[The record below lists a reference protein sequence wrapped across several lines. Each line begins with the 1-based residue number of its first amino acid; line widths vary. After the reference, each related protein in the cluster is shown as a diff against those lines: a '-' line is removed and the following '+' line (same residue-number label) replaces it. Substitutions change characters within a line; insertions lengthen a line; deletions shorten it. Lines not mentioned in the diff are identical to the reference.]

1 MAFSFLCTSPY
12 AQGSTNTRLIIWHE
26 CMYSTHTPFSC
37 SPVILRIVRLS
48 PHPLLI
54 PVRRFALWT
63 RAGDLTRRSRLPDI
77 TAPVAGQ
84 HLPRYSWDYYPVTF
98 RARSAFCI
106 GVSHPYM
113 AAIRAHYF
121 YLHDY

>member
-1 MAFSFLCTSPY
+1 
-12 AQGSTNTRLIIWHE
+12 
-26 CMYSTHTPFSC
+26 MYSTHTPFSY
-37 SPVILRIVRLS
+37 SFVIPLIVRLS

-54 PVRRFALWT
+54 PVRRFALRT
-63 RAGDLTRRSRLPDI
+63 RAGNLTGRSRLPDI

-84 HLPRYSWDYYPVTF
+84 HLPRYSRNYYPVTF
-98 RARSAFCI
+98 RARPAFCI
-106 GVSHPYM
+106 GVPHPYM